1 MAFRERKEVKGGL
14 FGMASLPIAICAVLV
29 LPCAQVL
36 SINKSWNGV
45 LGRILSVCVVFP
57 FPCNACIHGTDEGTF
72 ERVRVSKIHTYT
84 QKYMYVLYRHE
95 LNKRSADAE

>member
-57 FPCNACIHGTDEGTF
+57 FPCNETHVFMVQTKAHSNVCVFPKFTHTLRNTCMFCTDM
-72 ERVRVSKIHTYT
+72 S
-84 QKYMYVLYRHE
+84 
-95 LNKRSADAE
+95 